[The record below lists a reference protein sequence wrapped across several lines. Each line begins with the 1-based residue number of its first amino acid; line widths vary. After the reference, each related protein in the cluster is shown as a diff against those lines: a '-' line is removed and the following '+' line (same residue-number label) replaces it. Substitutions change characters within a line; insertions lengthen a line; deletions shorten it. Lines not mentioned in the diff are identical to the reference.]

1 MNAGDPLRHRPLE
14 NRLAL
19 ITGAAGAI
27 GAATAALLAQR
38 GARIVAVDRPG
49 TDFAALEKA
58 LGGDLA
64 VIEADVTD
72 EASVRAYVAQALT
85 VTGTIDVFFNNA
97 GIGGPVARIADY
109 ALEDFRRV
117 MAVNVEGVFLGLKH
131 VLPVMQARGSGSIVN
146 AASASGV
153 TGSPGMWG
161 YNASKHAVVGL
172 TRVAATE
179 AAPHGVRVNCIAP
192 GPIRSKMMGRLDDAI
207 GSEEAKRA
215 RGIPARRYGLVSEVA
230 GVVAFL
236 ASDDSTYVNGAVH
249 AIDGGLTAI

>member
-85 VTGTIDVFFNNA
+85 VTGTIEVFFNNA

-109 ALEDFRRV
+109 ALDDFRRV

-192 GPIRSKMMGRLDDAI
+192 GPIRSPMMGRLDESI

-215 RGIPARRYGLVSEVA
+215 RGIPSRRYGLVSEVA

>member
-1 MNAGDPLRHRPLE
+1 MNAHLPLE
-14 NRLAL
+14 HRLAL
-19 ITGAAGAI
+19 ITGATGAI
-27 GAATAALLAQR
+27 GAATAALLAER

-49 TDFAALEKA
+49 TDFAALEAA
-58 LGGDLA
+58 LGAALVA
-64 VIEADVTD
+64 VEADVTD
-72 EASVRAYVAQALT
+72 ERSVQAYVAAALA
-85 VTGTIDVFFNNA
+85 VTGRIDVFFNNA

-109 ALEDFRRV
+109 PIAEFRKV

-131 VLPVMQARGSGSIVN
+131 VLPVMQAQESGSIVN
-146 AASASGV
+146 AASASAV

-192 GPIRSKMMGRLDDAI
+192 GPIRSPMMGRLDDAI

-215 RGIPARRYGLVSEVA
+215 RGIPARRYGLASEVA